1 MTATAATRTQTSP
14 VRIKLAGQDISPDEM
29 AQLLDVTIEQDLVL
43 PDAFTLRF
51 RDSDQRPGQDEQSV
65 FAFLDGDRF
74 AVGAEVEILSAREEV
89 PASLLKGEVVAV
101 EADARADGAPLVTVR
116 GYDNAYRLHRERK
129 SRTFLNVSDADLV
142 RTIARE
148 YGLSTQAGP
157 ATTIHDHIF
166 QDNQTDWEFL
176 RTRAHRIGY
185 ELFVRDR
192 VLHFRAPGAAGETP
206 EVEFYLSLLRLRL
219 RLSAPSQVSEVV
231 VKGWDPKQ
239 KQEVVGQASR
249 ATVQPSIGETR
260 SGSAMART
268 LGTGKYLVS
277 DPLAT
282 TQAQAT
288 QLAQSI
294 FDDIAGEFIH
304 LEGTCL
310 GDATIKPGQAIKIAK
325 VGRRFSGQYYV
336 SGATHKITAEEGYLT
351 SFVVSGRRPLT
362 LTSLLKGDAG
372 GVRGRTGG
380 KSGTGG
386 GGGAYAGVVVGV
398 VTNNRPQ
405 SGQMQG
411 QVKVKFPWLADSE
424 STWARLAAPM
434 AGAGRGFFFLPE
446 VNDEVLVAFEQG
458 DINRPYVI
466 GCLWNGRDAP
476 PGTAQSVVDSAGKVN
491 QRILKSRL
499 GHTITID
506 DSADAPSISVVD
518 RTGKNFVKIE
528 SQTNK
533 LTAKVDGDMLLE
545 ARGTVTIK
553 GQTVDVQALSDLK
566 LKGVTSNLEGTSTL
580 TAKGATT
587 SVEATANMTVK
598 GTSTSVQGS
607 AVTEVKGGLVRIN

>member
-1 MTATAATRTQTSP
+1 VSATARTQTSP
-14 VRIKLAGQDISPDEM
+14 VRIKRAGADISATEM
-29 AQLLDVTIEQDLVL
+29 DQVLDVTIEQDLVL
-43 PDAFTLRF
+43 PDAFAIRF
-51 RDSDQRPGQDEQSV
+51 RDSEQRAGQDEQSV

-74 AVGAEVEILSAREEV
+74 AIGTEVEILSGREDV
-89 PASLLKGEVVAV
+89 PISILKGEVVAV
-101 EADARADGAPLVTVR
+101 EADARSDGAPVVTVR
-116 GYDNAYRLHRERK
+116 GYDTAYRMHRERK

-142 RTIARE
+142 RKIAQE
-148 YGLSTQAGP
+148 YGFSPRPGP
-157 ATTIHDHIF
+157 ASTIHAHIF

-176 RTRAHRIGY
+176 RTRAYRIGY

-192 VLHFRAPGAAGETP
+192 VLYFRKPASTGTTP

-219 RLSAPSQVSEVV
+219 RLSAPSQVSQVQ
-231 VKGWDPKQ
+231 VKGWDPKT
-239 KQEVVGQASR
+239 KREVVGQAST
-249 ATVQPSIGETR
+249 ATQKPSIGESRT
-260 SGSAMART
+260 GSAMAQT

-277 DPLAT
+277 DPGAT

-294 FDDIAGEFIH
+294 FDDISGEFIH

-310 GDATIKPGQAIKIAK
+310 GDPAIKPGQSIKINK
-325 VGRRFSGQYYV
+325 VGKRFSGQYYV
-336 SGATHKITAEEGYLT
+336 SGATHKITPDEGFLT
-351 SFVVSGRRPLT
+351 HFVVSGRRPLT
-362 LTSLLKGDAG
+362 LTSLLKGDAPG
-372 GVRGRTGG
+372 ARGRAN
-380 KSGTGG
+380 SARG

-398 VTNNRPQ
+398 VTNNRPP
-405 SGQMQG
+405 SNELQG
-411 QVKVKFPWLADSE
+411 QVKVKFPWLANDE
-424 STWARLAAPM
+424 SAWARLAAPM
-434 AGAGRGFFFLPE
+434 AGAGRGFYFIPE

-466 GCLWNGRDAP
+466 GCVWNGQDAP
-476 PGTAQSVVDSAGKVN
+476 PEPATKVVDGSGKVN

-518 RTGKNFVKIE
+518 KTGKNFVKIE

-587 SVEATANMTVK
+587 NVEASATMTVK

-607 AVTEVKGGLVRIN
+607 AMTEVKGGIVRIN